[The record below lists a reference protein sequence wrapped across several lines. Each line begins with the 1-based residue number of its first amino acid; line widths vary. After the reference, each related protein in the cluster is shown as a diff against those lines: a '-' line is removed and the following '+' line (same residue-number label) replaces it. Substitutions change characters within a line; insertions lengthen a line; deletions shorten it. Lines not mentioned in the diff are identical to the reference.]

1 MHVCCVYIKL
11 FLIFNE
17 TVDKINNYK
26 IRGFEIPLGISY
38 ISSSLKQVG
47 YTTELVYC
55 TQYTYSKGIDSY
67 FEKEPQVFTI
77 SITSDKDYGLALELI
92 LFLKKKYRK
101 AKIIVGGPYITL
113 HYRKVFDEIKEIDAL
128 CIGAGER
135 AIPEYV
141 RQVEKDKYQ
150 QTDNLWIKDNDGQ
163 IIKCNK
169 ILSTE
174 NLDKLPFPDRQG
186 WKRWIYDAHI
196 QTILWTTGCI
206 YNCIF
211 CSTNAFRKVSNNR
224 YFNKR
229 SVESFVKEI
238 NYIIREFKDISVLS
252 IISNSAL
259 ADVDRFRKL
268 CIALKKINDSLK
280 NKIKY
285 QIVLNFVDNLLN
297 RDQDI
302 LQLMKEA
309 NIKLCCFSLESG
321 SIELRKKLGKPIY
334 KNEQIIEFF
343 KRLRNLGIIT
353 VCYAMYCYP
362 FETKKTYQETVE
374 CLRQCKPTQI
384 IYTFMTPI
392 EYTKLK
398 DLVGNFEYKD
408 VSFIHKYRY
417 ITLLP
422 RVYITYKPIKKSLE
436 ILLDFC
442 KKRYKLVNKISNRI
456 ADIIYGIRNIFD
468 ILKKTKEKRRQD
480 FQKIA
485 KEEMDKGNFKRAI
498 KYFNKVKIKEDNCWI
513 YGDRGIAKMNIGD
526 YKGAIKDFDIMLE
539 SGTKEIY
546 EEKKKECLKKLG
558 FNK

>member
-1 MHVCCVYIKL
+1 MHICCIYIRAYL
-11 FLIFNE
+11 TGEIVNE
-17 TVDKINNYK
+17 NSKYK

-38 ISSSLKQVG
+38 ISSSLKQAG

-113 HYRKVFDEIKEIDAL
+113 HYNKVFDEIKGIDAL

-150 QTDNLWIKDNDGQ
+150 QTDNLWIKDIDGQ

-169 ILSTE
+169 ILLTE
-174 NLDKLPFPDRQG
+174 NLDELPFPDRQG
-186 WKRWIYDAHI
+186 WKHWIYDAHI

-238 NYIIREFKDISVLS
+238 NYIIREFKNISVLS
-252 IISNSAL
+252 IISSSAL
-259 ADVDRFRKL
+259 ADIDRFRKL
-268 CIALKKINDSLK
+268 CIALKKINDGLK
-280 NKIKY
+280 NKIGF
-285 QIVLNFVDNLLN
+285 VVTFNFTYNLLYKDSDVLELM
-297 RDQDI
+297 RD
-302 LQLMKEA
+302 A
-309 NIKLCCFSLESG
+309 NIKWCSFSLESG
-321 SIELRKKLGKPIY
+321 SQEIRKKLRKPTY
-334 KNEQIIEFF
+334 TNEQIIEFF
-343 KRLRNLGIIT
+343 RRLRILGIKT
-353 VCYAMYCYP
+353 ACYVMYCYP
-362 FETKKTYQETVE
+362 FETKKTYKETVE
-374 CLRQCKPTQI
+374 CLRQCQPTYI
-384 IYTFMTPI
+384 TYSFLTPI
-392 EYTKLK
+392 EYTELR
-398 DLVGNFEYKD
+398 DLVGDFKYKN

-417 ITLLP
+417 NTLFL
-422 RVYITYKPIKKSLE
+422 RVYIKYKPFKQCLRIFFKL
-436 ILLDFC
+436 I
-442 KKRYKLVNKISNRI
+442 YKLIIDRMLNRI
-456 ADIIYGIRNIFD
+456 VDIIYKTKNIFYK
-468 ILKKTKEKRRQD
+468 LKNKLETDRQN

-526 YKGAIKDFDIMLE
+526 YKGAIKDFDKVLE
-539 SGTKEIY
+539 LEPKEIY
-546 EEKKKECLKKLG
+546 KEKREECLEKIEI
-558 FNK
+558 